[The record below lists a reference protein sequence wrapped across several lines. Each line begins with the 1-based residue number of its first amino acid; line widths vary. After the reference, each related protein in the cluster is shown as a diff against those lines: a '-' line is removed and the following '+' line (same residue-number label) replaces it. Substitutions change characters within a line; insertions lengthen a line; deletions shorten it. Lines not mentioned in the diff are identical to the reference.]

1 MALDLLVLK
10 GYVQHSFN
18 YFVFLNLKK
27 NTSKTMNYVFYFT
40 SKPRIQI
47 QNSNFNILESW
58 F

>member
-47 QNSNFNILESW
+47 QNSNFNILES
-58 F
+58 